1 MSTLGSRLRAR
12 ALTFVATVAAVLF
25 SLTIPAPAADAL
37 GLPDLTIP
45 AGSRSVTVRTGQAFA
60 VIHYV
65 NNIATANAS
74 APAKVVWRFVLPTGF
89 TIDHVNYSGPSIWA
103 CSHTATVAS
112 CTSQTQTRPGDTTRF
127 RIDVTAQDLASS
139 PFGPSRPVPPG
150 TYSATSTID
159 FANLVAESNE
169 GNNQFTTP
177 VTVTP

>member
-12 ALTFVATVAAVLF
+12 ALTFVATVAAVLS

-45 AGSRSVTVRTGQAFA
+45 AGSRSVTVRGNQAFA
-60 VIHYV
+60 IVHYV
-65 NNIATANAS
+65 NNVGTTNAL
-74 APAKVVWRFVLPTGF
+74 AKIVWRFVLPTGF
-89 TIDHVNYSGPSIWA
+89 TIDHVNYSGPNMWS

-127 RIDVTAQDLASS
+127 QIDAIAGIPATS
-139 PFGPSRPVPPG
+139 PLTRPQPVPAG